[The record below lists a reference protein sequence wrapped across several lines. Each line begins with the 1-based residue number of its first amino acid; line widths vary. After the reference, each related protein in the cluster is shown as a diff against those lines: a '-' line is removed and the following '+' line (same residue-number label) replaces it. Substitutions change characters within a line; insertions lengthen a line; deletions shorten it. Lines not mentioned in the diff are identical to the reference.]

1 MMLRLQSKF
10 LILLLI
16 VVPAFAWALPSDR
29 EQPIEIEADHAQM
42 DDSQGITQ
50 YKGKAVLTQGTLRI
64 EGDIITFYYDD
75 DKQLSKAIAQ
85 GNLATYQQVQ
95 KPGETPVKARALQ
108 MEYHARSQMIY
119 LIGKGH
125 VWQNGDEFS
134 GARIEYDIDK
144 NIVNASSNPAVSGK
158 KSRKSE
164 RIHIII
170 QPPSSKQKKTTIKKP
185 QAIIEKEVVKEI
197 TPPAI
202 VEGYPTAVI
211 STNLNIRTGPGTHYN
226 KLGVFS
232 NGSLVYILTEQ
243 KDWVQVRGTI
253 KDHAIIGWVSR
264 RYIQETN

>member
-1 MMLRLQSKF
+1 MMLRLQSK
-10 LILLLI
+10 LLTLLLI
-16 VVPAFAWALPSDR
+16 VIPTFAWALPSDR
-29 EQPIEIEADHAQM
+29 DKPIEIEADHAQI
-42 DDSQGITQ
+42 DDTQGITQ

-95 KPGETPVKARALQ
+95 KQGETPVKARALQ
-108 MEYHARSQMIY
+108 MEYHARSQFIY

-134 GARIEYDIDK
+134 GARIEYDIAK
-144 NIVNASSNPAVSGK
+144 NIVNASSNPATTGR

-170 QPPSSKQKKTTIKKP
+170 QPPSSKQKKTTVKKP
-185 QAIIEKEVVKEI
+185 QAIIEKPVVKE
-197 TPPAI
+197 TTATA
-202 VEGYPTAVI
+202 EGYPTAVI
-211 STNLNIRTGPGTHYN
+211 STNLNVRTGPGTQYH
-226 KLGVFS
+226 KLGIFS

-243 KDWVQVRGTI
+243 KEWVQVRGTI
-253 KDHAIIGWVSR
+253 KNQAIIGWVSR